1 MFRVLDLEFHL
12 SQPQTGE
19 LPWRYQRQGIR
30 PGDLTRPELST
41 IHAALK
47 SDWDKLN
54 AICLASDPMAPDKHV
69 LCLVNP
75 RFGGELMELSESPRW
90 REELRDGLQ
99 ADDGLL
105 FPDRQ
110 KKTKWG
116 FWPGRTAAPA
126 GAEQEEFAAP
136 PAAPEAV
143 LFAALD
149 VVVTPGVHPTTADL
163 EQVQLTLDHLQKSI
177 AVPTDKL
184 GKRVPIPMLPDLNGG
199 AIRRLISVGA
209 NWPKVLEEML
219 EQDAALLAGLKDTC
233 TEKPRP
239 AHEQGFTGEVW
250 VPKPEEMLHGAMA
263 LEAAQR
269 LALQRRE
276 SLGAGT
282 SIATW
287 RAAFEEVVEGP
298 LRRLPDARLQRVRT
312 FNVAAAEAQ
321 DGLWLGVTAPG
332 FVRLEVIASGVS
344 GLKLVADWLP
354 LENHP
359 KAASRLLAVLKKAR
373 RYPAL
378 GTVRHLAQAWAAL
391 APMKPWPD
399 LVESL
404 PWANASTLDE
414 LACHGAELSH
424 AAESFNPTLKAVLD
438 SLPAVMLAANWPGA
452 LENAKQVFMAL
463 SPAGELLVKSLE
475 VAVGRLQTSSDF
487 TVSHLSD
494 VVLLSQLCGQTGSVQ
509 AIASEVCAQG
519 RRFGCPPELARGLLA
534 GLGSSDLLEEETARL
549 LGNLCRRVLS
559 QSGSHHIRLREAIE
573 QHLQPLLLACHS
585 VSGLAESMLEAI
597 ATHLRREAPS
607 DLPQSWTPPADLN
620 AEAWLEALPSLSS
633 LCAQLKSTRCSAEH
647 LHLIWGWLE
656 TPSPL
661 ALPTE
666 APGVFYLALESWLES
681 QEFVAGTAC
690 KDPNLKS
697 LADQASCLQFLRLL
711 NSTHAVAE
719 ERRSSW
725 IKSNSP
731 LVPWNGLGR
740 EWLWMCFSA
749 SEDAEAAR
757 LWRRGIDLLT
767 HWGRLSETSAWLI
780 EFGHEAPWTKPSWR
794 ELVPVFVE
802 NPAGACPPMVAEE
815 VVKELFTISH
825 ADTVKL
831 QRWRRL
837 LALLPAEMRS
847 THGVA
852 ASIETCTMG
861 AVCVGTKDAYLSVEG
876 VLAELSIC
884 MLGDDGQDQMK
895 RWGALL
901 PNDDRHA
908 PARLTLL
915 SSFLTR
921 KLFNNTWQD
930 LFLQRLSSFWPELVG
945 WLFTTTDKT
954 LFDAEVWSLIKYAGA
969 PEEDFKLQASVR
981 LVSDIS
987 RLPVGETG
995 GALLRLLRVLPEA
1008 RRQVLDHATLLRSV
1022 LAWMLSNPGA
1032 MPAWIPLSEL
1042 LAEAVPESLAL
1053 GVAADHLQKTAG
1065 KVSSTDLEFLAG
1077 LRPGIAKVLPEFR
1090 SKVKEDALRNRLLT
1104 TVLCTPDSQM
1114 SLSWRRHIS
1123 DEFHT
1128 LLHTSPDA
1136 AAAVAQLTPLLS

>member
-30 PGDLTRPELST
+30 PSDLTRPELSA

-54 AICLASDPMAPDKHV
+54 AISLASDPMAPNKHV

-75 RFGGELMELSESPRW
+75 RFGSELMELSESPRW
-90 REELRDGLQ
+90 REELREGLQ
-99 ADDGLL
+99 ADDEML

-116 FWPGRTAAPA
+116 FWGGKNTTPA
-126 GAEQEEFAAP
+126 SAEQEEFAPP

-149 VVVTPGVHPTTADL
+149 VVFTPGVHPTAADL
-163 EQVQLTLDHLQKSI
+163 AQVQRTLVQMQKSI
-177 AVPTDKL
+177 SVPMDRL

-219 EQDAALLAGLKDTC
+219 EQDAALLTSLKDTC
-233 TEKPRP
+233 NEKPRP

-250 VPKPEEMLHGAMA
+250 APKPEEMLHGAMA
-263 LEAAQR
+263 AEAAQR

-391 APMKPWPD
+391 APMKPWPE
-399 LVESL
+399 LVASL
-404 PWANASTLDE
+404 PWANANTLDE
-414 LACHGAELSH
+414 LACHGANLRH
-424 AAESFNPTLKAVLD
+424 AAEADPPKLKAVLD
-438 SLPAVMLAANWPGA
+438 ALPAVMLAANWPGA

-463 SPAGELLVKSLE
+463 SPAGQYLVKSLE
-475 VAVGRLQTSSDF
+475 VAVGRLQKSPDF

-494 VVLLSQLCGQTGSVQ
+494 VVLLSQLCGQKGEVQ
-509 AIASEVCAQG
+509 VIASEVCALG

-534 GLGSSDLLEEETARL
+534 GLGARAFLEDETARL

-559 QSGSHHIRLREAIE
+559 QAGSHHIRLREAIE
-573 QHLQPLLLACHS
+573 QHLQPLLLACHA
-585 VSGLAESMLEAI
+585 VHGLGDSMLEAI
-597 ATHLRREAPS
+597 AGHLRREAPS

-620 AEAWLEALPSLSS
+620 AEAWLEALPALSS
-633 LCAQLKSTRCSAEH
+633 LCAQMESTRCSAEH

-656 TPSPL
+656 TPRPL
-661 ALPTE
+661 GLPAE

-681 QEFVAGTAC
+681 PEFVAGTESR
-690 KDPNLKS
+690 DSNLKS
-697 LADQASCLQFLRLL
+697 LADQATCLQFLRLL
-711 NSTHAVAE
+711 NTAQAE
-719 ERRSSW
+719 AGEGRSAW
-725 IKSNSP
+725 IKSNSH
-731 LVPWNGLGR
+731 LVPWNGIGR
-740 EWLWMCFSA
+740 EWLWMCVSA
-749 SEDAEAAR
+749 SDGAEAAR
-757 LWRRGIDLLT
+757 LWRRGVDLLT
-767 HWGRLSETSAWLI
+767 LWGRLGGTSAWLI
-780 EFGHEAPWTKPSWR
+780 ELGHEAPWTKPAWR
-794 ELVPVFVE
+794 ELVPAFVE
-802 NPAGACPPMVAEE
+802 NQAGTCPPLVAEE

-825 ADTVKL
+825 EDNAKL

-837 LALLPAEMRS
+837 LWLLPTELRR

-852 ASIETCTMG
+852 ASIETCTTG
-861 AVCVGTKDAYLSVEG
+861 AVCMGTREAFLSVES
-876 VLAELSIC
+876 VLADLSSC
-884 MLGDDGQDQMK
+884 MLDEDGQNQAK
-895 RWGALL
+895 RWSALL

-921 KLFNNTWQD
+921 NLFKNTRQD
-930 LFLQRLSSFWPELVG
+930 LFLQRLISFWPELVG
-945 WLFTTTDKT
+945 WLFTAADKT
-954 LFDAEVWSLIKYAGA
+954 LFDGEIWPLIKQAGA
-969 PEEDFKLQASVR
+969 PEEDFKLQAGVR
-981 LVSDIS
+981 LVSHIS

-1008 RRQVLDHATLLRSV
+1008 RRQVLDHATLLRS
-1022 LAWMLSNPGA
+1022 LLTWMLSHPGA
-1032 MPAWIPLSEL
+1032 MPVWVPLAEL
-1042 LAEAVPESLAL
+1042 LVETVPESLAL

-1065 KVSSTDLEFLAG
+1065 KVSGADLEFLAG
-1077 LRPGIAKVLPEFR
+1077 LRPDIAKVLPEFKT
-1090 SKVKEDALRNRLLT
+1090 KVKEDALRNRLLT

-1114 SLSWRRHIS
+1114 SLSWRRHVS
-1123 DEFHT
+1123 DEYHA
-1128 LLHTSPDA
+1128 LLHTSPDT